1 MTNFVL
7 LRYRRETTSLSFEH
21 VCSNVT
27 VIYTT
32 RGDQK
37 VLQLGYKKL
46 IYYITYA
53 VIFLT
58 YSHATSITDDA
69 DHVHRDFGDPTSI
82 HMPHVNTLGNCLFNA
97 NSRNV

>member
-53 VIFLT
+53 VIF
-58 YSHATSITDDA
+58 
-69 DHVHRDFGDPTSI
+69 
-82 HMPHVNTLGNCLFNA
+82 
-97 NSRNV
+97 

>member
-7 LRYRRETTSLSFEH
+7 FRYRRCSETTSLSFEH

-53 VIFLT
+53 VIF
-58 YSHATSITDDA
+58 
-69 DHVHRDFGDPTSI
+69 
-82 HMPHVNTLGNCLFNA
+82 
-97 NSRNV
+97 